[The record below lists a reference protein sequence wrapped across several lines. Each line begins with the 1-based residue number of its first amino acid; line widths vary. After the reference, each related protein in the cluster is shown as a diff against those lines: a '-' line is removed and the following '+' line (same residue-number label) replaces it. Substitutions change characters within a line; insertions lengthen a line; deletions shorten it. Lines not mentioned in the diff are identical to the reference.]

1 MKEWLER
8 GISWLLGPEVA
19 DEKHVGHLWPRW
31 IFLRALGVIYC
42 SAFYS
47 LLFQIRGMIGPNGI
61 LPAADYLQ
69 AAQAALHGWR
79 FFYVPSLFWFGS
91 SDQALMLVTW
101 VGLIASVL
109 VTFNV
114 WPRAN
119 LLICFVCFLAF
130 VSVARDFS
138 SYQSDYMLPEAGFI
152 ALFFA
157 PPGFLPGLGRAHPPS
172 RASLYLLRWEWFR
185 IYFESGVAKMASGDY
200 SWRHFT
206 AMDDYYQNAPLPT
219 WIGWYVGHF
228 PHWFQ
233 ASTVFYT
240 LAVELALV
248 FFVFLPRPFRIAIF
262 WIVAP
267 FEISIILT
275 GNYAFLNYIV
285 FSLGLLLLDDRF
297 VEWIVPRRIL
307 QFIEGKPAD
316 ASPALPSPETSRADW
331 RKLLSRTQMVLA
343 GACFALVFYSTTT
356 WLILRLLPDVRL
368 WERPARIAEIFHI
381 ASVYGLFANMTH
393 ERREIEFQGSM
404 DGTTWI
410 PYPFRYKPQDPSEA
424 PGIYAPY
431 QPRFEWNLWF
441 ASLGEWT
448 QYQFV
453 VSTEEC
459 LLQNQPDVLELFAR
473 NPFPNGP
480 PKQVRAV
487 IYQYWFT
494 SLKTKRE
501 TGMWWRR
508 QLLGDYAPRLER
520 EPDGKIFII
529 ETRTVAPP
537 LE

>member
-1 MKEWLER
+1 MGESLSR
-8 GISWLLGPEVA
+8 SINWLLAPEVA
-19 DEKHVGHLWPRW
+19 DEKHSGHLWTRCF
-31 IFLRALGVIYC
+31 FLRALGVIYF

-47 LLFQIRGMIGPNGI
+47 LLFQIRGVIGPNGI
-61 LPAADYLQ
+61 LPAVDYLQ
-69 AAQAALHGWR
+69 AAKAALHASR

-91 SDQALMLVTW
+91 SDKALMIVTW

-119 LLICFVCFLAF
+119 LLICFVCFLSF
-130 VSVARDFS
+130 VSVARDFA

-157 PPGFLPGLGRAHPPS
+157 PAGFVPGLGRAHPAS

-185 IYFESGVAKMASGDY
+185 IYFESGVAKMASHDY

-228 PHWFQ
+228 PHWFH
-233 ASTVFYT
+233 ASAVFYT
-240 LAVELALV
+240 LAVELVLV
-248 FFVFLPRPFRIAIF
+248 FFLFLPRPFRIAIF

-275 GNYAFLNYIV
+275 GNYAFLNYTV
-285 FSLGLLLLDDRF
+285 FLLGFLLLDDRF
-297 VEWIVPRRIL
+297 VEWIVPHRIL
-307 QFIEGKPAD
+307 QFIEGKRPEEGLIAV
-316 ASPALPSPETSRADW
+316 ASEKIQSEW
-331 RKLLSRTQMVLA
+331 RRIFAVVRMVIA
-343 GACFALVFYSTTT
+343 AVCFVLVFYSTTV
-356 WLILRLLPDVRL
+356 WLVWRLDPDAPL
-368 WERPARIAEIFHI
+368 WGRPARVAEIFHV
-381 ASVYGLFANMTH
+381 ASVYGLFASMTH

-404 DGTTWI
+404 DGNSWTA
-410 PYPFRYKPQDPSEA
+410 YPFRYKPQDPSKP

-441 ASLGEWT
+441 ASLGEWR

-494 SLKTKRE
+494 DLKTKRE

-508 QLLGDYAPRLER
+508 RFLGDYAPALER
-520 EPDGKIFII
+520 EPDGRILII
-529 ETRTVAPP
+529 ENPTVAPS
-537 LE
+537 LD